1 MGGDVMR
8 KVILASA
15 LLGAVGLSF
24 ATNGD
29 NLIGV
34 SPASRGMGGIGVG
47 MPVGAT
53 DSIFRNP
60 AWMSYYKGFNL
71 SFGGIL
77 FMPEVKAKSN
87 VTPTGPVNPPA
98 SATSQSKMFVVPE
111 VGIVHQIN
119 DKIYR
124 RCGCFWCIRYGCGL

>member
-8 KVILASA
+8 KAILVSV
-15 LLGAVGLSF
+15 LLGAVGISF

-47 MPVGAT
+47 MAVGPT
-53 DSIFRNP
+53 DTIFRNP
-60 AWMSYYKGFNL
+60 AWMTYYKGFNM

-77 FMPEVKAKSN
+77 FLPR
-87 VTPTGPVNPPA
+87 
-98 SATSQSKMFVVPE
+98 SKGKE
-111 VGIVHQIN
+111 
-119 DKIYR
+119 
-124 RCGCFWCIRYGCGL
+124 

>member
-1 MGGDVMR
+1 MR

-15 LLGAVGLSF
+15 LLSAVGISF

-47 MPVGAT
+47 MPVGPT
-53 DSIFRNP
+53 DTIFRNP
-60 AWMSYYKGFNL
+60 AWMTYYKGFNM

-77 FMPEVKAKSN
+77 FFPEVKARSILHFHRRICHQQIKN
-87 VTPTGPVNPPA
+87 VRGSRGGNSA
-98 SATSQSKMFVVPE
+98 SDQRQTYLW
-111 VGIVHQIN
+111 
-119 DKIYR
+119 YR
-124 RCGCFWCIRYGCGL
+124 SFWRIRYGCGLQR

>member
-1 MGGDVMR
+1 MKKAV
-8 KVILASA
+8 LATAIFGVAS
-15 LLGAVGLSF
+15 LSF

-47 MPVGAT
+47 MLVGPT

-60 AWMSYYKGFNL
+60 AWMSQYKGFNV

-77 FMPEVKAKSN
+77 FMPHVKAR
-87 VTPTGPVNPPA
+87 VQFPPTKPALPVK
-98 SATSQSKMFVVPE
+98 QRF
-111 VGIVHQIN
+111 
-119 DKIYR
+119 
-124 RCGCFWCIRYGCGL
+124 L

>member
-8 KVILASA
+8 KAILVSA
-15 LLGAVGLSF
+15 LLGAVGISF

-47 MPVGAT
+47 MPVGPT
-53 DSIFRNP
+53 DTIFRNP
-60 AWMSYYKGFNL
+60 AWMNYYKGFNM

-77 FMPEVKAKSN
+77 FFPEVKAKTN
-87 VTPTGPVNPPA
+87 VTPGGPAPTPA
-98 SATSQSKMFVVPE
+98 SATSES
-111 VGIVHQIN
+111 
-119 DKIYR
+119 
-124 RCGCFWCIRYGCGL
+124 

>member
-1 MGGDVMR
+1 MKKKALLV
-8 KVILASA
+8 VA
-15 LLGAVGLSF
+15 LLGLSGSSL

-47 MPVGAT
+47 MPVGPT
-53 DSIFRNP
+53 DTIFRNP

-77 FMPEVKAKSN
+77 FMPKVKAKVIPPLGPARTSISYQRSGLFRSPRGWNSPSN
-87 VTPTGPVNPPA
+87 
-98 SATSQSKMFVVPE
+98 K
-111 VGIVHQIN
+111 
-119 DKIYR
+119 
-124 RCGCFWCIRYGCGL
+124 

>member
-1 MGGDVMR
+1 MR

-15 LLGAVGLSF
+15 LLSAVGISF

-47 MPVGAT
+47 MPVGPT
-53 DSIFRNP
+53 DTIFRNP
-60 AWMSYYKGFNL
+60 AWMTYYKGFNM

-77 FMPEVKAKSN
+77 FFPEVKARARYPYFLS
-87 VTPTGPVNPPA
+87 TDLPPA
-98 SATSQSKMFVVPE
+98 NQK
-111 VGIVHQIN
+111 
-119 DKIYR
+119 
-124 RCGCFWCIRYGCGL
+124 CL